1 MRAIEALINQIDE
14 IEANFHYSPPSPGF
28 TMPYEEEIY
37 DIPAFQVWIQ
47 NVQLELQEIVDQ
59 TGDKFVEGALEAA
72 KEKFDGW
79 QDKSKFNT
87 LKAKLLAMRQNLDK
101 YYVTDTIVKRQSSK
115 RPKIFI
121 SHSTKDRSYVAQIVA
136 LLDDMGL
143 DQTQVFCSS
152 LPGYDIPVGTNIF
165 DYLREQFFSFDLH
178 ILFIHS
184 RNYYQ
189 SAVSL
194 NEMGAAWALKSEYRS
209 LLLPGFTFDEMT
221 GVVNSDT
228 VAIKLDNDEMEVKDK
243 LNQLYTY
250 IVEEFGLTKKAD
262 IIWEQ
267 KRDYFIKVVN
277 EIEVPL
283 EESLTRAE

>member
-1 MRAIEALINQIDE
+1 
-14 IEANFHYSPPSPGF
+14 
-28 TMPYEEEIY
+28 
-37 DIPAFQVWIQ
+37 
-47 NVQLELQEIVDQ
+47 
-59 TGDKFVEGALEAA
+59 
-72 KEKFDGW
+72 
-79 QDKSKFNT
+79 
-87 LKAKLLAMRQNLDK
+87 
-101 YYVTDTIVKRQSSK
+101 
-115 RPKIFI
+115 
-121 SHSTKDRSYVAQIVA
+121 
-136 LLDDMGL
+136 
-143 DQTQVFCSS
+143 
-152 LPGYDIPVGTNIF
+152 
-165 DYLREQFFSFDLH
+165 
-178 ILFIHS
+178 
-184 RNYYQ
+184 
-189 SAVSL
+189 
-194 NEMGAAWALKSEYRS
+194 MGAEWALKSEYRS